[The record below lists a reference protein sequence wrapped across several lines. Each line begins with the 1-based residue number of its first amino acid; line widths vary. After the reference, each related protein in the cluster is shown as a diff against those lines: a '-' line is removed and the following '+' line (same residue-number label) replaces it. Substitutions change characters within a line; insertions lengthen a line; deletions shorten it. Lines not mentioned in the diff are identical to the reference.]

1 MSEEIVFYHNPQS
14 RSAIVRWML
23 EELELP
29 YRVELLRFDQKEQ
42 KQPAYLAINPMGKV
56 PSIVHRGV
64 VVTEVAAICTYLA
77 DAFPARKLAPA
88 LDDPRRGTYLR
99 WLFFA
104 AACVEPAVSDRAF
117 QRPAVDP
124 SAIGYGSYEDVMRT
138 VETAL
143 ARGPFLLGEW
153 FTAAD
158 VYLGAQLGWA
168 MMTKAIEPRPLFT
181 AYSERCR
188 ARPGSQRAEAKDAA
202 LQKART

>member
-14 RSAIVRWML
+14 RGAIARWML
-23 EELELP
+23 EEVEVP
-29 YRVELLRFDQKEQ
+29 YRVEVLRFDRNEQ

-104 AACVEPAVSDRAF
+104 AGCLEPAVSDHMF
-117 QRPAVDP
+117 QRPPAQP
-124 SAIGYGSYEDVMRT
+124 GAIGYGSYEDVLRT

-168 MMTKAIEPRPLFT
+168 MMTKAIEPRPVFA

-188 ARPGSQRAEAKDAA
+188 ARPAAQRAQTKDAA
-202 LQKART
+202 LQKPTT